1 MAITYRR
8 LLDQASLESG
18 AAMDLSMDALD
29 LGEFSS
35 LHFVVTVVTAGDPED
50 TGKLVLKHAA
60 VNEAGSYVDFGTPMQ
75 VALNEV
81 GTSWFSTDDFTRY
94 AAWSVSGDLS
104 SPAVVT
110 LDLVAKR

>member
-8 LLDQASLESG
+8 LLDQASLETG

-29 LGEFSS
+29 LGEYAS
-35 LHFVVTVVTAGDPED
+35 LHFVITVVSAGESGD

-60 VNEAGSYVDFGTPMQ
+60 VNETGSYVDFATPVQ
-75 VALNEV
+75 VALNAT
-81 GTSWFSTDDFTRY
+81 GTTWFSADDFTRY
-94 AAWSVSGDLS
+94 AAWFVTGNLSGS
-104 SPAVVT
+104 AVVT